1 MSAESR
7 LRELGLELPS
17 PPPSAGAYVP
27 SVRTGN
33 LLVLAGTLPVR
44 DGKVV
49 FAGKVGRDLDI
60 AAAAEGARLCAL
72 NALANAKAALGS
84 LDAIRRVVMVQ
95 GFVNGVDGFAD
106 SPKVLNGCSE
116 FLVAVLGDAG
126 KHARAAV
133 SVNGLPLNAA
143 VEVQL
148 TLEVG

>member
-1 MSAESR
+1 MSAEQR
-7 LRELGLELPS
+7 LRDLGFELPV
-17 PPPSAGAYVP
+17 PPASAGAYVP
-27 SVRTGN
+27 SVRAGN
-33 LLVLAGTLPVR
+33 LLVLAGTLPMR
-44 DGKVV
+44 DGKVAY
-49 FAGKVGRDLDI
+49 AGKVGKDLDV

-116 FLVAVLGDAG
+116 FLVAVLGEAG

-133 SVNGLPLNAA
+133 SVNGLPLNSA

-148 TLEVG
+148 TVEV

>member
-1 MSAESR
+1 MSVSSR
-7 LRELGLELPS
+7 LRELGLELPT
-17 PPPSAGAYVP
+17 PPASAGAYVP

-33 LLVLAGTLPVR
+33 LLVLAGTLPIR
-44 DGKVV
+44 DGKVAY
-49 FAGKVGRDLDI
+49 AGKVGRDLDI

-72 NALANAKAALGS
+72 NALANAQAALGS
-84 LDAIRRVVMVQ
+84 LDAIKRVVMVQ

-116 FLVAVLGDAG
+116 FLVAVLGEAG

>member
-17 PPPSAGAYVP
+17 PPASAGAYVA

-33 LLVLAGTLPVR
+33 LLVLAGTLPMR
-44 DGKVV
+44 DGKVAY
-49 FAGKVGRDLDI
+49 AGKVGRDLDI

-84 LDAIRRVVMVQ
+84 LEAIRRVVMVQ

-116 FLVAVLGDAG
+116 FLVAVLGEAG

>member
-1 MSAESR
+1 MSPETR

-17 PPPSAGAYVP
+17 PPASAGAYVP

-49 FAGKVGRDLDI
+49 FAGKVGKDLDV

-84 LDAIRRVVMVQ
+84 LEAIRRVVMVQ

-116 FLVAVLGDAG
+116 FLVAVLGEAG